1 MSDNQEILLQ
11 VKDLHKSYDDLAVLK
26 GISMDVRKG
35 DVISVIGSSG
45 GGKST
50 FLRCLNL
57 LERPDSG
64 EILFEGRNL
73 LDRKVDINEIRTHM
87 GMVFQQFNLFNNMDV
102 LKNCMY
108 AQMKVLK
115 RSKAEAKARAIDALS
130 KVGMANFV
138 RHMPRTLSG
147 GQKQRVAIARSLV
160 MDPDIMLFDE
170 PTSALDPEMI
180 GEVLK
185 VMKDLATHGMTMV
198 VVTHEL
204 SFARNVSN
212 RVVFFDKGE
221 IAEQGTPEEF
231 FSNPKT
237 DRAKSFLSH
246 VH

>member
-11 VKDLHKSYDDLAVLK
+11 VKNLYKSYDDLAVLK

>member
-221 IAEQGTPEEF
+221 IAEQGAPEEF

-237 DRAKSFLSH
+237 ERAKSFLSH